1 MIDPDDL
8 RDAEIFDSMLSQQ
21 FDCLPDRED
30 AWPDESDL
38 EVTC

>member
-8 RDAEIFDSMLSQQ
+8 RDAEIFDSMLSQE
-21 FDCLPDRED
+21 PDHYAERND
-30 AWPDESDL
+30 